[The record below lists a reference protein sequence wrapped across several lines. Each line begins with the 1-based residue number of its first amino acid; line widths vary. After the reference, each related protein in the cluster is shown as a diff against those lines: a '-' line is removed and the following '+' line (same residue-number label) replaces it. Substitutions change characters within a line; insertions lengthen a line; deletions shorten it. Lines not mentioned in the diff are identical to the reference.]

1 MSLNRP
7 ASTCA
12 DVTFAS
18 PCVLEP
24 PAQVALEDYAR
35 ALTAAAGAEARVL
48 STGAIEGVHLCG
60 LSATVAPAVTRDIE
74 DFARDL
80 AAASPGGGLGWS

>member
-1 MSLNRP
+1 MSLSRP

-12 DVTFAS
+12 DLAFAS

-35 ALTAAAGAEARVL
+35 VLTSAAGAEARCL

-60 LSATVAPAVTRDIE
+60 LSTAVTPAVTRDIE
-74 DFARDL
+74 DFAREL
-80 AAASPGGGLGWS
+80 AATSPGGGLGWS